1 MPAIADISPMLRA
14 TRAAGNSSRMIPKQ
28 SGKMP
33 PPTPC
38 RTRPATTTSSESVS
52 ADTTDPAQKAA
63 SATTS
68 SRRLPN
74 MSPRRPT
81 IGVKT
86 AAATR

>member
-1 MPAIADISPMLRA
+1 MIA
-14 TRAAGNSSRMIPKQ
+14 KQ

-38 RTRPATTTSSESVS
+38 RTRPATSTSSVWPS
-52 ADTTDPAQKAA
+52 ADTAEPAANTL
-63 SATTS
+63 SAITS

-74 MSPRRPT
+74 MSPRRPK

-86 AAATR
+86 AAESR